1 MMLKNFDDL
10 IVRVKSLPKKKV
22 VVVAAAEKQVI
33 EVVKALDSSRIA
45 DFLLIGDRKKIQS
58 LAKMSGLNLKP
69 GHIVDI
75 ESKSDIKMAEKAV
88 SLIEENKAD
97 LIMKGHIPTAVFLK
111 PILNKNNKLRGNGL
125 LNQVSVFEKTPGDG
139 LHIMGDCAINI
150 SPGLEQKR
158 QIIMNTLKLARKIGY
173 ASPRVALLAAVET
186 VNPNMPETLDAAVL
200 SKMAERGQMEDC
212 QIDGPLS
219 LDSAIS
225 IESANRKGIN
235 NGVAGKADIL
245 IVPDIRMGNGLH
257 KSLVYFAVKKVAG
270 LVLGA
275 NMPIIMSSRSDTI
288 ESQHISIALAAYLL
302 REGNS

>member
-1 MMLKNFDDL
+1 MIKNFDEL
-10 IVRVKSLPKKKV
+10 IASVKSLPKKRV

-33 EVVKALDSSRIA
+33 EVMKAVDTSGIA
-45 DFLLIGDRKKIQS
+45 DFLLLGDRNEISS
-58 LAKMSGLNLKP
+58 LAKMTGLNLKP
-69 GHIVDI
+69 EHIVDI
-75 ESKSDIKMAEKAV
+75 ESKSEIKMAEKAV
-88 SLIEENKAD
+88 SMIEENKAD

-111 PILNKNNKLRGNGL
+111 PILNKNSCLRGNGL
-125 LNQVSVFEKTPGDG
+125 LNQVSVFEKNSGDG
-139 LHIMGDCAINI
+139 LRIMGDCAINI
-150 SPGLEQKR
+150 SPNLEQKR
-158 QIIMNTLKLARKIGY
+158 QIIKNALKLAWRIGY
-173 ASPRVALLAAVET
+173 DVPRVAMLAAVET

-200 SKMAERGQMEDC
+200 SKMWERGQMADC

-225 IESANRKGIN
+225 IESAHRKGLN

-275 NMPIIMSSRSDTI
+275 KMPIIMSSRSDTI
-288 ESQHISIALAAYLL
+288 ESQHISIALAAYLS
-302 REGNS
+302 REDG